1 MLWTGKAVA
10 DVPFLCY
17 RVEGMKYLAQDDEN
31 IVVLAFQCLGFGVE
45 LSEVQQLVDE
55 FQQIVGVLLHHIQN
69 PLSVFGVVHKEFLK
83 RVDD

>member
-1 MLWTGKAVA
+1 MLRTGKAVA

-45 LSEVQQLVDE
+45 RPKALCGGDLVLP
-55 FQQIVGVLLHHIQN
+55 V
-69 PLSVFGVVHKEFLK
+69 STK
-83 RVDD
+83 